1 MSVIIRT
8 SADPIAPPTIETV
21 ASRHSEI
28 DGWPNAAE
36 ARTDRTASH
45 RADEKVVTTAT

>member
-1 MSVIIRT
+1 VIIRI

-21 ASRHSEI
+21 AMRHSEI
-28 DGWPNAAE
+28 DGSPNAAD

-45 RADEKVVTTAT
+45 RADENVVTTAT